1 MNASIVRAVAAAM
14 RGASDEEATAPV
26 TIEALFSAHVAF
38 VWRTLR
44 QFGVAEA
51 DLDDQTQEVFM
62 VVYRRLDECEG
73 DPRPWLYAI
82 ARRCAAAYRRRSH
95 RRHECLVDA
104 TPEGS
109 DTTDPALRM
118 EVARLDRILQS
129 LDENKRTVLLLYEV
143 EQMSMREVAEV
154 VKCTLPTAY
163 ARLYAARRAL
173 ARSLEKDEG
182 T

>member
-1 MNASIVRAVAAAM
+1 M
-14 RGASDEEATAPV
+14 TL
-26 TIEALFSAHVAF
+26 EALFSSHVAF

-62 VVYRRLDECEG
+62 VVHRRLSECDG

-82 ARRCAAAYRRRSH
+82 ARRVAAAYRRRSH
-95 RRHECLVDA
+95 RRHECLVDS
-104 TPEGS
+104 TPDSS
-109 DTTDPALRM
+109 DTSDPAMRV
-118 EVARLDRILQS
+118 EVERLNRVLES

-143 EQMSMREVAEV
+143 EQMTMREVAAI

-163 ARLYAARRAL
+163 ARLYAARREL
-173 ARSLEKDEG
+173 LRSLEEKEAK
-182 T
+182 